1 MERREFLRASVL
13 GSAALAAPVSFVQAA
28 APEGGKDKQGSTAN
42 GKVKQGSTAN
52 GKVNLGFI
60 GLGQQAMYL
69 LSTFMAFDDV
79 RVLAGCDVYDIKRDR
94 FERRV
99 WLRRL

>member
-1 MERREFLRASVL
+1 MERRDFLRASVL

-28 APEGGKDKQGSTAN
+28 TSTAATSAA
-42 GKVKQGSTAN
+42 GKVKQGSSAN

-69 LSTFMAFDDV
+69 LATFMEFDDV
-79 RVLAGCDVYDIKRDR
+79 RVLAGCDVYDIKRER

-99 WLRRL
+99 KEYYQGKGE

>member
-1 MERREFLRASVL
+1 MERRSFLRASAL
-13 GSAALAAPVSFVQAA
+13 GAVAMTAPVSFVQAKAA
-28 APEGGKDKQGSTAN
+28 APAKS
-42 GKVKQGSTAN
+42 AN

-79 RVLAGCDVYDIKRDR
+79 RVPLSTILPRSCGTTVSATSSCSSMP
-94 FERRV
+94 
-99 WLRRL
+99 L

>member
-42 GKVKQGSTAN
+42 GKV
-52 GKVNLGFI
+52 NLGFI

-79 RVLAGCDVYDIKRDR
+79 HVPLSTILPRSCGTTVSATSSCSSMPL
-94 FERRV
+94 
-99 WLRRL
+99 

>member
-1 MERREFLRASVL
+1 MQRRDFLRVSAL
-13 GSAALAAPVSFVQAA
+13 GAAAVAAPTSLVHAA
-28 APEGGKDKQGSTAN
+28 STPAPAAKS
-42 GKVKQGSTAN
+42 AN

-60 GLGQQAMYL
+60 GLGQQAMFL

-79 RVLAGCDVYDIKRDR
+79 RVLAGCDVYDIKRNR

-99 WLRRL
+99 KEY